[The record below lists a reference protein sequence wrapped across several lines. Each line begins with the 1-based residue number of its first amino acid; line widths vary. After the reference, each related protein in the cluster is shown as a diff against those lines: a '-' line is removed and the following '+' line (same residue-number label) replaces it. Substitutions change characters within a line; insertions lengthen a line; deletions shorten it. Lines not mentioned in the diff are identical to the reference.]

1 MIKSN
6 APAPWK
12 SILTSSVVYASVF
25 AKTSGTF
32 GYYVLL
38 TKLPSYFDSIFN
50 VEITYNGFY
59 TALVYLAIGIT
70 LMIAGPLSTFVKR
83 KSGLSLTVVRKLF
96 QGFGKNHI
104 SLLLVLIINFFN
116 LFNSFFRA
124 CPVFSSCALM

>member
-1 MIKSN
+1 
-6 APAPWK
+6 
-12 SILTSSVVYASVF
+12 LTSPVVYASVF

-70 LMIAGPLSTFVKR
+70 LMIAGRLSTFVKR

-96 QGFGKNHI
+96 QGFGKNKI
-104 SLLLVLIINFFN
+104 SLLLVLMINF
-116 LFNSFFRA
+116 
-124 CPVFSSCALM
+124 